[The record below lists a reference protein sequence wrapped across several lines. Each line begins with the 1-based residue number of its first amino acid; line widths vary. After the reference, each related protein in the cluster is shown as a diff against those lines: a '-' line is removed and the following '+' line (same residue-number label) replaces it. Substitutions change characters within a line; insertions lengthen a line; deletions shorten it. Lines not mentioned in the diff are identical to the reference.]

1 MAGNRSGAILPGR
14 GTGSGASARATPRLV
29 PTVRNPGTADRP
41 EVDKELSGVRVV
53 RPAHPEVI
61 VAPSRGTVATGPEPA
76 AGART
81 IAVHS
86 APIAVSV
93 ATGGARTGRDRR
105 ESAETGPADPMI
117 AVVPVPM
124 IRAVGNTARI
134 RAADVTNRGVSGPAA
149 PGRVERS
156 PTGDIGSEAITD
168 LRTVPAPTMPA
179 AIGAGATSADAAD
192 RGPIPMIAGSDP
204 VAGQTA
210 LTAEPAEVTRRARRR
225 TLPAPAG
232 RAIRAAGAVRALPGE
247 PIGGHRVRTSRT
259 CPRTSRPVIW
269 IRPSG
274 ATC

>member
-14 GTGSGASARATPRLV
+14 GTGSGAPARAAPRLV
-29 PTVRNPGTADRP
+29 PTVRNPGTADPP
-41 EVDKELSGVRVV
+41 EVDKEPSGVRVV
-53 RPAHPEVI
+53 RPAHPEMI

-86 APIAVSV
+86 APIAVS
-93 ATGGARTGRDRR
+93 APRARIGRDRR
-105 ESAETGPADPMI
+105 ESAATGPADPMI

-134 RAADVTNRGVSGPAA
+134 RAEDVTNRGVSGPAA

-179 AIGAGATSADAAD
+179 VTGAGGTSAD
-192 RGPIPMIAGSDP
+192 RGRMIAGSDP
-204 VAGQTA
+204 VAGPTA
-210 LTAEPAEVTRRARRR
+210 LTAEPAEVTRRVRRR
-225 TLPAPAG
+225 TRPVPAG
-232 RAIRAAGAVRALPGE
+232 RAIRAAAAVRALPGE
-247 PIGGHRVRTSRT
+247 PIGGHRVRKSRT